1 MSNLKVHYTS
11 GKAAPH
17 KAILLLAI
25 SDLIES
31 GVISKN
37 EIGMTEELKEA
48 FELRWSKHV
57 PKDSQYKSAV
67 WTPYWHMG
75 YEEFWHFVPLDG
87 VSKAKI
93 ASLAAGH
100 TASIGKMKS
109 HIKYSTLDDALFKLL
124 SDKECRQKLR
134 KLLISTWL

>member
-1 MSNLKVHYTS
+1 M
-11 GKAAPH
+11 
-17 KAILLLAI
+17 LAI

-37 EIGMTEELKEA
+37 EIGMTEALKVA
-48 FELRWSKHV
+48 FEDRWNKHV

-87 VSKAKI
+87 VSEATI
-93 ASLAAGH
+93 ANLAAGH

-109 HIKYSTLDDALFKLL
+109 HIKYSTLDDELFRLL
-124 SDKECRQKLR
+124 SDNGGRIKLR
-134 KLLISTWL
+134 ELLINTWL